1 MNPSTPSTS
10 AAADPASRSASSWP
24 AHAGLALVS
33 VLAVVL
39 DIAHPAVVA
48 PSHTAL
54 VVPAAL
60 LGWWALRRRAQVR
73 IVQPDAVDSQAVA
86 VPLPPGPAEQ
96 MPMLAAEIG
105 ADHVCTWASPAL
117 AEWLTIERS
126 QIEGHSFD
134 DLFGPT
140 QTDRMTRAL
149 GAATTGAGVRQHLR
163 VPHRAIATG
172 ERWLQVDM
180 VPRIG
185 ADGQADGCRLLAM
198 DVTPEQTELDMAYRS
213 ERRLRLIMD
222 QIPVTVSY
230 IDADMRYRYIN
241 RAQELWLGKTE
252 AEVVGREVRE
262 VAGDKVFADI
272 EPNLRMALAGQPVHL
287 ERQRTDRNG
296 NPVWHSG
303 RHVPDVN
310 ADGVVVGLYTVFFDI
325 TQRAQAEQMVLQRE
339 QELRAAKEAAE
350 NASRAKSEFLAN
362 MSHEIRTPM
371 NGVLGL
377 TELLLETPL
386 DAQQRPF
393 VETVRNSGETL
404 LSIINDILDFSKIE
418 AGKLETESLD
428 YDLFQAVEDVVQ
440 LLAPRAHA
448 KQIELACRIDEGL
461 PHAVRGD
468 PYRLRQVL
476 TNLVGNALKFT
487 TEGEVVVEVYQLE
500 VPGETPRLRVDVR
513 DSGIG
518 IDEATR
524 ERLFRPFAQAD
535 GSTTRRFGGTGL
547 GLAISRSL
555 VELMGGCIG
564 VNSRAGEGS
573 TFWFELPLTGATS
586 MPAIPTPAGL
596 KGRHVLVVDDNAT
609 NREIVLH
616 HLQAGGMRCG
626 AAVDGIDAL
635 AKMRVQLDQRDPY
648 DMAVVDM
655 KMPRMDGIELAKAV
669 RADARLSATPLV
681 LLTSLHSPAEVT
693 RAREAGISAYL
704 SKPVRRHELFRALAQ
719 TTGEEV
725 PDAVP
730 SVQRHDADVTF
741 KAHVLLAEDN
751 GVNQVVAR
759 NMLKAMG
766 CTFEIVPNGREAL
779 AAAQRTA
786 FDLVLM
792 DCQMPEMDGYDAT
805 RAIRSWEGTRSGA
818 QRIPI
823 VALTANAL
831 VGDAETCRAAGMD
844 DHLAKPYTRKQLT
857 KVLARW
863 LPPAL
868 VASTAP
874 PAPPPPTAAPA
885 SGPDDSLLDAA
896 ALENIRALDDGDGS
910 VIVEVLQ
917 MYLDEAPG
925 HLERLQSALERSDAA
940 DLGRVAHAL
949 KSASFNVGA
958 MRLGEIC
965 RELEKLAKAGEI
977 STAPKLVS
985 AISGLYQRVEP
996 QLRAEMKHAT
1006 EGATA

>member
-1 MNPSTPSTS
+1 
-10 AAADPASRSASSWP
+10 
-24 AHAGLALVS
+24 
-33 VLAVVL
+33 
-39 DIAHPAVVA
+39 
-48 PSHTAL
+48 
-54 VVPAAL
+54 
-60 LGWWALRRRAQVR
+60 
-73 IVQPDAVDSQAVA
+73 
-86 VPLPPGPAEQ
+86 
-96 MPMLAAEIG
+96 
-105 ADHVCTWASPAL
+105 
-117 AEWLTIERS
+117 
-126 QIEGHSFD
+126 
-134 DLFGPT
+134 
-140 QTDRMTRAL
+140 
-149 GAATTGAGVRQHLR
+149 
-163 VPHRAIATG
+163 
-172 ERWLQVDM
+172 
-180 VPRIG
+180 
-185 ADGQADGCRLLAM
+185 
-198 DVTPEQTELDMAYRS
+198 
-213 ERRLRLIMD
+213 
-222 QIPVTVSY
+222 
-230 IDADMRYRYIN
+230 
-241 RAQELWLGKTE
+241 
-252 AEVVGREVRE
+252 
-262 VAGDKVFADI
+262 
-272 EPNLRMALAGQPVHL
+272 
-287 ERQRTDRNG
+287 
-296 NPVWHSG
+296 
-303 RHVPDVN
+303 
-310 ADGVVVGLYTVFFDI
+310 
-325 TQRAQAEQMVLQRE
+325 
-339 QELRAAKEAAE
+339 
-350 NASRAKSEFLAN
+350 
-362 MSHEIRTPM
+362 
-371 NGVLGL
+371 
-377 TELLLETPL
+377 
-386 DAQQRPF
+386 
-393 VETVRNSGETL
+393 
-404 LSIINDILDFSKIE
+404 
-418 AGKLETESLD
+418 
-428 YDLFQAVEDVVQ
+428 
-440 LLAPRAHA
+440 
-448 KQIELACRIDEGL
+448 
-461 PHAVRGD
+461 
-468 PYRLRQVL
+468 
-476 TNLVGNALKFT
+476 
-487 TEGEVVVEVYQLE
+487 
-500 VPGETPRLRVDVR
+500 
-513 DSGIG
+513 
-518 IDEATR
+518 
-524 ERLFRPFAQAD
+524 
-535 GSTTRRFGGTGL
+535 
-547 GLAISRSL
+547 
-555 VELMGGCIG
+555 
-564 VNSRAGEGS
+564 
-573 TFWFELPLTGATS
+573 
-586 MPAIPTPAGL
+586 
-596 KGRHVLVVDDNAT
+596 
-609 NREIVLH
+609 
-616 HLQAGGMRCG
+616 
-626 AAVDGIDAL
+626 VDGIDAL

-844 DHLAKPYTRKQLT
+844 DPLAKPYTRKQLT

-874 PAPPPPTAAPA
+874 PAPPPTAAPA